1 MVMCCG
7 IMILGNLSGCNAMK
21 TKETEYHWPTSTLVK
36 SLPVPE
42 SKYGEIVL
50 DAEDSFEIDIENAYS
65 GKRDYYATILEYDG
79 KSFELAEHYYQ
90 EVKDEN
96 KDCQINIFGY
106 FKTIGGALRNLSK
119 FGNTTMD
126 GRKPKEIYI

>member
-1 MVMCCG
+1 MEKQVKSNVVFPNRYDLE
-7 IMILGNLSGCNAMK
+7 INED
-21 TKETEYHWPTSTLVK
+21 TKELFR
-36 SLPVPE
+36 
-42 SKYGEIVL
+42 KYLKKDGYVFRVNKMYEN
-50 DAEDSFEIDIENAYS
+50 EDSFEIDIENAYS

-106 FKTIGGALRNLSK
+106 FKTIGGALRNLIK

-126 GRKPKEIYI
+126 GRKPKEIYV